1 MRCFLYAIF
10 DDFGLHFESQNGFNK
25 WIPLDYFSI
34 FSPRCDPAHVITT
47 KMRPKAPQE
56 RAKTRQERP
65 KSGQKRPKSA
75 PRRHK
80 SAPRA
85 P

>member
-25 WIPLDYFSI
+25 WIPLDFFSI

-56 RAKTRQERP
+56 RLKTRQERP
-65 KSGQKRPKSA
+65 KR
-75 PRRHK
+75 
-80 SAPRA
+80 APRA
-85 P
+85 AKSGPRAPQDAPRVP

>member
-10 DDFGLHFESQNGFNK
+10 DDFGLHFGSQNGFNK
-25 WIPLDYFSI
+25 WIPLDFFSI

-56 RAKTRQERP
+56 RLKTRQERP

-80 SAPRA
+80 SAPRV